1 MPRKAASEQ
10 LVFFVD
16 RSLGGKLVAEALRSA
31 GAEVVAHD
39 DVFDQN
45 ATDVEWLAEAGRRR
59 WVVLTKDSAIR
70 RHAYEKA
77 MFREA
82 ACRVFLLAS
91 GNMAG
96 TDMAAAFVG
105 ALPRMRDLAVSTKA
119 PFLFGLTK
127 SGKINRLD

>member
-1 MPRKAASEQ
+1 MPRKAASEE

-16 RSLGGKLVAEALRSA
+16 RSLGGKLVAEALRAA

-39 DVFDQN
+39 DKFGQN
-45 ATDVEWLAEAGRRR
+45 ATDVEWLAEAGRRG

-70 RHAYEKA
+70 RHAHEMA
-77 MFREA
+77 MFRDA

-96 TDMAAAFVG
+96 ADMAAAFVA
-105 ALPRMRDLAVSTKA
+105 ALPRMRELTDFTKA

-127 SGKINRLD
+127 AGKINRLD

>member
-1 MPRKAASEQ
+1 VPHKAASEE

-16 RSLGGKLVAEALRSA
+16 RSLGGKLVVEALRKA
-31 GAEVVAHD
+31 GAKVVAHD
-39 DVFDQN
+39 EFFDQN
-45 ATDVEWLAEAGRRR
+45 AADVEWLAEAGRRS

-70 RHAYEKA
+70 RHAYEKT
-77 MFREA
+77 MFRDA

-96 TDMAAAFVG
+96 ADMAAAFVA
-105 ALPRMRDLAVSTKA
+105 ALPRMRELAVSTKT
-119 PFLFGLTK
+119 PFLFGLTR